1 MFLLKI
7 FLTSI
12 FSLIVLFLLTKLV
25 GNTQMSELN
34 MFEYINGI
42 TIGSIAAEMATS
54 LEKDIWA
61 SLIAMLVYGFGT
73 SLIAYIGKKSIPF
86 RRAVSGTS
94 TVLYDKG
101 ILYRDSFSKSK
112 LDITDF
118 LVRCRVNGYFNLADI
133 ETAILEP
140 NGMISILP
148 KAGIRPLSP
157 NDLAV
162 SVDQNHI
169 VYNVIIDGKIE
180 DKNLTA
186 AGRNTDWLNEQLKL
200 QKINSVRDV
209 LLATC
214 DSEGNLSVYPENR
227 IKTDNDPF
235 Q

>member
-7 FLTSI
+7 FLTSV
-12 FSLIVLFLLTKLV
+12 FSLIVLFILTKII

-61 SLIAMLVYGFGT
+61 TLVAMMVYGFGT
-73 SLIAYIGKKSIPF
+73 ALIAFIGKKSLSF
-86 RRAVSGTS
+86 RRAIIGKS
-94 TVLYDKG
+94 TLLYDKG
-101 ILYRDSFSKSK
+101 VLYRENFSKSK

-118 LVRCRVNGYFNLADI
+118 LARCRINGYFNLAEI
-133 ETAILEP
+133 ETAILES

-148 KAGIRPLSP
+148 KSGTKPITP
-157 NDLAV
+157 NDMSI

-169 VYNVIIDGKIE
+169 VYDVILDGKIE
-180 DKNLTA
+180 YKNLTA
-186 AGRNTDWLNEQLKL
+186 AGRNTDWLYKQIKA
-200 QKINSVRDV
+200 QKYKSVNDIF
-209 LLATC
+209 LATC
-214 DSEGNLSVYPENR
+214 DSDGNLSIYPKNY
-227 IKTDNDPF
+227 IKTSNDVF